1 LGTHPLRVGIAG
13 LGFGS
18 GVHLPVFSSL
28 PGVTVQAVFGRNR
41 EKTAAAARRFDVP
54 AACTSADEFFAQSLD
69 AVVICLPPLA
79 SGDVVDAALDLGL
92 PIMCEKPIA
101 ATAEHARRLATRGQ
115 NTVTIVD
122 FEFRELASFQALH
135 ALIAG
140 GSLGKISGVKIVW
153 RSSSYAQ
160 RNRIWSWKT
169 SAAEG
174 GGVLT
179 LSGLHLFNLLEW
191 LFGPVVP
198 TAAKLSGAATNAFA
212 PSGQRAAADTAD
224 LRFSTQADASIVVH
238 LSNAATDRFGHRWE
252 IETDRGR
259 LVLDDGGVGTFGG
272 FTLTMGPFG
281 KSHTLAADPQRD
293 DDYRLGPVST
303 LARRFLAA
311 AREGRTINPDFGEG
325 ARAQAILEQIRSVA

>member
-1 LGTHPLRVGIAG
+1 MGTHPLRVGIAG

-54 AACTSADEFFAQSLD
+54 AACTSAAEFFAQSLD
-69 AVVICLPPLA
+69 AVVISLPPLA
-79 SGDVVDAALDLGL
+79 SGDVVEAALDLGL

-115 NTVTIVD
+115 KTVTIVD

-140 GSLGKISGVKIVW
+140 GSLGKISSVEIVW

-198 TAAKLSGAATNAFA
+198 TAANLSGAATRAFA
-212 PSGQRAAADTAD
+212 LSGMQAATDTAD
-224 LRFSTQADASIVVH
+224 LRFQTRDDVSIAAH
-238 LSNAATDRFGHRWE
+238 LSNASGEQPGHRWQIQTE
-252 IETDRGR
+252 RG
-259 LVLDDGGVGTFGG
+259 LVILDDGGVGTFAG
-272 FTLTMGPFG
+272 FTLTLVTSGGPQI
-281 KSHTLAADPQRD
+281 LASDPLREG
-293 DDYRLGPVST
+293 DYRLGPVAA
-303 LARRFLAA
+303 LAERFISAV
-311 AREGRTINPDFGEG
+311 RHGRFVTPGFDEG
-325 ARAQAILEQIRSVA
+325 ARAQTVLEQVYAIA